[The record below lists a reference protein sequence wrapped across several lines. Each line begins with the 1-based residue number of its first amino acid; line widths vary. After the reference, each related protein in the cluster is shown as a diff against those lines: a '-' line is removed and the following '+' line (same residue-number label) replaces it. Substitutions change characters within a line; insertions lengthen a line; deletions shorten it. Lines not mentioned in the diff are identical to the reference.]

1 MVKSLLF
8 LHIFFAT
15 VWIGGMVYSLFFL
28 RPALNTLSQESQ
40 RKELL
45 KRVFGRFFPAVWLS
59 IVVLFF
65 TGMALWHGY
74 RRDFTQNPLF
84 HLKLFIFAIMVLI
97 FSYIYLFLY
106 RKENF
111 KNIPTLIGVN
121 LLLGIF
127 ILLIISY
134 IS

>member
-1 MVKSLLF
+1 MIKSLLF
-8 LHIFFAT
+8 LHLVFAT
-15 VWIGGMVYSLFFL
+15 LWIGGMIYSLFFL
-28 RPALNTLSQESQ
+28 RPALGAIGKEPQ
-40 RKELL
+40 KELL
-45 KRVFGRFFPAVWLS
+45 KRVFGRFFLAVWLS

-84 HLKLFIFAIMVLI
+84 HLKLFLFALMVLV
-97 FSYIYLFLY
+97 FSYIYFFLY

-121 LLLGIF
+121 LLLGLF